1 MNYNK
6 IIDDDYYSTV
16 QELIEEMIGY
26 VEDECEEISY
36 IANAEKVQEA
46 LSAMMAD
53 YSYNGLHT
61 NLNTDD
67 TVNLYAFTIDE
78 DYNVYVK
85 RVGNR
90 YDGYV
95 MDFNGAI
102 ILDDRVPYSFMA
114 HLDKNEYA
122 YVIVHIDEFEEHFE
136 CDDCCDCEYYADCND
151 CDGAV
156 LNSPVVY
163 VVKGT
168 NGDLMIF

>member
-16 QELIEEMIGY
+16 DELIEEMIGY

-46 LSAMMAD
+46 LSVMMND
-53 YSYNGLHT
+53 YSYNELHVS
-61 NLNTDD
+61 LNTED
-67 TVNLYAFTIDE
+67 TINLYAFTIDE
-78 DYNVYVK
+78 DYNVYVE

-90 YDGYV
+90 YDGYI
-95 MDFNGAI
+95 MDFCGAI
-102 ILDDRVPYSFMA
+102 ILDDRVPYSFMT
-114 HLDKNEYA
+114 HLDKCEYT
-122 YVIVHIDEFEEHFE
+122 YVIVHIDEFEEYFIS
-136 CDDCCDCEYYADCND
+136 DDCCDCEYCEDCGGR
-151 CDGAV
+151 DGAV